1 MERAFLKNGAVIAFI
16 SFKIFYMENNKE
28 KNSEPTPENI
38 KKASANYNPADRD
51 FQRTEQDVD
60 NVDKSEKEELEKR
73 KKRLEKASTTP
84 NKNRV
89 S

>member
-1 MERAFLKNGAVIAFI
+1 
-16 SFKIFYMENNKE
+16 MENDKN

-38 KKASANYNPADRD
+38 KKANEGYNPKNRD
-51 FQRTEQDVD
+51 FQRTEKDVD
-60 NVDKSEKEELEKR
+60 EVDKSEKEELEKR
-73 KKRLEKASTTP
+73 NERLEKASTTP